1 MMPASSSL
9 MSHTLRKSDRDAQ
22 NSLCSLVPH
31 CQVGRNVDVAEK
43 GSQSITHFEPSGDDQ
58 SIFTALD
65 SFQSTSRI
73 ACLCPF
79 AERHEVGAQ
88 SCVLLLASWPVGRSG
103 LTFSI
108 GRLLYGTAGK
118 DANRM
123 QREYGD
129 S

>member
-1 MMPASSSL
+1 M
-9 MSHTLRKSDRDAQ
+9 
-22 NSLCSLVPH
+22 
-31 CQVGRNVDVAEK
+31 AEK
-43 GSQSITHFEPSGDDQ
+43 GSQSITRLEPLGDDQ

-73 ACLCPF
+73 SCLCPF

-88 SCVLLLASWPVGRSG
+88 SCVLPLASWPVGRSC

-108 GRLLYGTAGK
+108 GHLLYGTAGK

-123 QREYGD
+123 QREYGYG
-129 S
+129 